1 VKWIFFLL
9 ESTLGVG
16 VFPESLTP
24 LCRATVAMKQIES
37 TPNELYSD
45 IKKTPK
51 TDENSGFGFGNQ
63 RPVLTKAQ
71 TDQPSRKKG
80 TQAMRIVL
88 PTRLPKYLE
97 SLFL

>member
-63 RPVLTKAQ
+63 RPVLTNGSDRP
-71 TDQPSRKKG
+71 TEPKK
-80 TQAMRIVL
+80 RE
-88 PTRLPKYLE
+88 PKR
-97 SLFL
+97 